1 MVDGTSDSFLWV
13 EMYEAGV
20 FSWSRNED
28 AHGKKGTKKK
38 EIEILEP
45 FLEIGRARKLAE
57 QGNWPSKEI
66 G

>member
-38 EIEILEP
+38 EIGILEP
-45 FLEIGRARKLAE
+45 FLEIG
-57 QGNWPSKEI
+57 
-66 G
+66 